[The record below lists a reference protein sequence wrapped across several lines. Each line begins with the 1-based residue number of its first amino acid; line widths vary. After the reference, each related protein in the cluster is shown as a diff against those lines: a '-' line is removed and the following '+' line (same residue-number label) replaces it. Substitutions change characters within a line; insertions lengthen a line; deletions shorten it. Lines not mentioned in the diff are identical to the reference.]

1 MEMKKIILVLAL
13 GLSLF
18 ANDIII
24 KNSNK
29 TVEATMNKL
38 QNIVNKKGF
47 QVFAVVNHQLGA
59 DKVRMKMPPSVEII
73 FGNAKMGT
81 TLMLENMQVG
91 LDLPVRVLVYQD
103 KNLKTKIAYRDGT
116 WLDNEHNLTKQKIVN
131 KMNFVLDNITTEAGR

>member
-29 TVEATMNKL
+29 TVGATMNKL

-59 DKVRMKMPPSVEII
+59 DKVRMKMPPSQEII

-116 WLDNEHNLTKQKIVN
+116 WLGNEHNLTKQKIVN
-131 KMNFVLDNITTEAGR
+131 KMNFVLENITTEAGR

>member
-29 TVEATMNKL
+29 TVGATMNKL

-47 QVFAVVNHQLGA
+47 KVFAVVNHQLGA
-59 DKVRMKMPPSVEII
+59 DKVRMKMPPSQEII

-116 WLDNEHNLTKQKIVN
+116 WLGSEHNLTKQKIVN

>member
-1 MEMKKIILVLAL
+1 MKKIILVLAL

-29 TVEATMNKL
+29 TVGATMNKL

-47 QVFAVVNHQLGA
+47 KVFAVVNHQLGA
-59 DKVRMKMPPSVEII
+59 DKVRMKMPPSQEII

-116 WLDNEHNLTKQKIVN
+116 WLGSEHNLTKQKIVN

>member
-1 MEMKKIILVLAL
+1 MKKIILVLAL

>member
-1 MEMKKIILVLAL
+1 MKKIILVLAL

-29 TVEATMNKL
+29 TVGATMNKL

-116 WLDNEHNLTKQKIVN
+116 WLGNEHNLTKQKIVN